1 MGVETETD
9 EIGLR
14 LRAAI
19 RNSPLTQ
26 KEIAERTGLCPAT
39 ISKYMRQ
46 QKRPSLDTFAELC
59 RVLGVSSDAILGL
72 PPDK

>member
-1 MGVETETD
+1 MGKGIEAD
-9 EIGLR
+9 GIGAR

-19 RNSPLTQ
+19 RNSKLTQ

-46 QKRPSLDTFAELC
+46 HKRPSLDTFAELC

-72 PPDK
+72 PSDK